1 MTEAARGG
9 IVSPAAILAGARND
23 SAIRQLAEKI
33 QRPNTDTGTPF
44 AKTRIGFISAVDYTT
59 WTCTAYFTDL
69 TSPIPGIPMIGE
81 VAAVAS
87 AQGVFTQVGNQYTLI
102 GILTRGASRVAV
114 VKAAIQS
121 RVSSTALTLDNHLK
135 FWALSDRTYIFEA
148 TLFVHRSTIDAANPD
163 VDIDVGLNIPT
174 GATTSFGGPRM
185 DPAATLG
192 SFLGSGDW
200 GVRLNGIT
208 NAVLRYGVVNSATPT
223 IVTARGSI
231 LMGPTA
237 GLVTVVW
244 NPSLNA
250 LTTLNVN
257 AGSYLTAE
265 IAL

>member
-23 SAIRQLAEKI
+23 SAIRHLAEKI

-114 VKAAIQS
+114 VKSAIQS

-135 FWALSDRTYIFEA
+135 FWGLSDRSYIFEA
-148 TLFVHRSTIDAANPD
+148 TLFVGLTIVGGAETNINA
-163 VDIDVGLNIPT
+163 GLNMPT
-174 GATTSFGGPRM
+174 GATASFAGPRM
-185 DPAATLG
+185 DPAIVGGGFSGA
-192 SFLGSGDW
+192 GDW
-200 GVRLNGIT
+200 GVSLNGIT
-208 NAVLRYGVVNSATPT
+208 NAVLNYNVVPSATPT
-223 IVTARGSI
+223 VVTARGSI

-244 NPSLNA
+244 APVANVA
-250 LTTLNVN
+250 TTLNVHP
-257 AGSYLTAE
+257 GSYLTAE
-265 IAL
+265 IAP